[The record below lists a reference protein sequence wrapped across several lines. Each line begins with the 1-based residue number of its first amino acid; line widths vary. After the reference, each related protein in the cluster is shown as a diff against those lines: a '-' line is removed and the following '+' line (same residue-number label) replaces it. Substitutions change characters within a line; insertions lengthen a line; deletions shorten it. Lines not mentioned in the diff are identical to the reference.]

1 MHYAKFQNRALLQAV
16 MGHSGA
22 ENTLF
27 QHYRAVLTVSGETV
41 TGKMAEEF
49 WALVPRKCNGAT

>member
-27 QHYRAVLTVSGETV
+27 QHYRAVLTTNGETV
-41 TGKMAEEF
+41 TGKMAAEF
-49 WALVPRKCNGAT
+49 WAKFW